1 MQSYAEYANQGWLWL
16 CCYHNSTCEPLI
28 WKVLPTECP
37 GGMGCGQGPRL
48 LSTKS
53 HSHKSLL
60 RVVSRSWNVSA
71 LTIPTVLTPNIW
83 AGGFPRW
90 LSSKEYAC
98 QCRRHRRYE
107 FVSWV
112 GKSPWR
118 REWQP
123 TPVFLPGNT
132 MDRGAWWATVHR
144 VARSR
149 TRLSNWARMPTSGQ
163 EWIQLIWKVLIF
175 VFKQVSLSFLAFKM
189 SVLVSMIFKVLW

>member
-123 TPVFLPGNT
+123 TPVFLPGEFH
-132 MDRGAWWATVHR
+132 GQ
-144 VARSR
+144 RSLAGYSPWGR
-149 TRLSNWARMPTSGQ
+149 K
-163 EWIQLIWKVLIF
+163 EWDMTEWLTL
-175 VFKQVSLSFLAFKM
+175 SLSFMVIDFYTTL
-189 SVLVSMIFKVLW
+189 SNNSRP